1 MSNELPAGFG
11 EVDPDFQREAY
22 EEAQKIR
29 TDSDGTVVFFKSGV
43 THCRFLPPTVDAPS
57 WFRSYKEHG
66 MRPDGKFATFTCP
79 KSIDDSDCP
88 ICERGTELY
97 DKKGEAN
104 IKAAKKLY
112 AKPAYLYNAYIYNN
126 PDGKSLKDGMFVL
139 KSGVMVFKQLMDIDN
154 DPAGDWGDISSL
166 TNGINFRINRKGKG
180 RFDTEYTATPVPTR
194 TNIIDEVAA
203 AGVEFGTPT
212 VLTTVYPPKSYE
224 ELVDV
229 LAKNVEEGD

>member
-1 MSNELPAGFG
+1 
-11 EVDPDFQREAY
+11 
-22 EEAQKIR
+22 
-29 TDSDGTVVFFKSGV
+29 
-43 THCRFLPPTVDAPS
+43 
-57 WFRSYKEHG
+57 
-66 MRPDGKFATFTCP
+66 
-79 KSIDDSDCP
+79 
-88 ICERGTELY
+88 
-97 DKKGEAN
+97 
-104 IKAAKKLY
+104 
-112 AKPAYLYNAYIYNN
+112 
-126 PDGKSLKDGMFVL
+126 
-139 KSGVMVFKQLMDIDN
+139 MDIDN

-224 ELVDV
+224 ELADI